1 MINIVIVYIAIPVHV
16 VCAVAEAVENPVAQA
31 VQSEAVAMLALHVAL
46 KLSAGQAVQ
55 ELVPSP

>member
-1 MINIVIVYIAIPVHV
+1 MHA

-31 VQSEAVAMLALHVAL
+31 VQSEVVAMLALHVAL
-46 KLSAGQAVQ
+46 KVSAGQPVQ